1 MFSTTETITRG
12 PHAARPKASPRPARS
27 SERVLDGDRS
37 RFDGRAPKGSSMV
50 ASRYSLSFTV
60 GGLFL
65 FEGIEIAR
73 MRASGMSWDDIRR
86 TVPRGLF
93 VAKGGTASANR
104 MRNEVA
110 GRLATLAPDEIAF
123 LAEAG
128 ITDARALMWVAAC
141 RRYRIL
147 GEFAFEVLDERLRT
161 HQTEVRASDFGAHLD
176 AKAVVA
182 DEIGRLAPSTR
193 QRLRSAAMRMLR
205 EAEIVDDG
213 NHVRRLPIS
222 SALADLLS
230 RDRPNGIDIIP
241 GGR

>member
-1 MFSTTETITRG
+1 M
-12 PHAARPKASPRPARS
+12 SP
-27 SERVLDGDRS
+27 
-37 RFDGRAPKGSSMV
+37 
-50 ASRYSLSFTV
+50 RYSLSFTV

-65 FEGIEIAR
+65 FEGIELAR
-73 MRASGMSWDDIRR
+73 MRAGGSAWDEIRR
-86 TVPRGLF
+86 STPQGLF
-93 VAKGGTASANR
+93 VAKGGAASAKR

-110 GRLATLAPDEIAF
+110 GRLATLEPNELDV

-161 HQTEVRASDFGAHLD
+161 HQTEIRASDFGAHLD

-182 DEIGRLAPSTR
+182 DEIARIAPSTR
-193 QRLRSAAMRMLR
+193 QRLQSAALRMLR
-205 EAEIVDDG
+205 EAEIVDAG
-213 NHVRRLPIS
+213 HHVRRLPIS
-222 SALADLLS
+222 AALEDLLS
-230 RDRPNGIDIIP
+230 RDRPRGLDFIP

>member
-1 MFSTTETITRG
+1 M
-12 PHAARPKASPRPARS
+12 SP
-27 SERVLDGDRS
+27 
-37 RFDGRAPKGSSMV
+37 
-50 ASRYSLSFTV
+50 RYSLSFTV

-65 FEGIEIAR
+65 FEGIELAR
-73 MRASGMSWDDIRR
+73 MRAGGTSWDEIRR
-86 TVPRGLF
+86 SAPQGLF
-93 VAKGGTASANR
+93 VAKGGAASAQR
-104 MRNEVA
+104 MRNEVV
-110 GRLATLAPDEIAF
+110 GRLATLQPDELNA
-123 LAEAG
+123 LAGSG

-182 DEIGRLAPSTR
+182 DEIAGIALSTR
-193 QRLRSAAMRMLR
+193 QRLQSAALRMLR
-205 EAEIVDDG
+205 EAEIVDAG

-222 SALADLLS
+222 AALGDLLS
-230 RDRPNGIDIIP
+230 RDRSRGLDFIP